1 MGAMAGGLGIAALL
15 LLSLGLWGTTAVK
28 VGTTITQ
35 SEFYQR
41 DESKLHESSEFM
53 FDFDG
58 DEIFHVNHDLKETVW
73 RLQEFGKFASFKAQ
87 GALQNMAIGKQ
98 NLEVSIS
105 KSNKS
110 RATIVPPE
118 VSVFSKQRVE
128 LEEPNFLIC
137 YVDKFW
143 PPVLSVEWLRNGQ
156 PVSEGIHETVFYP
169 REDNTYRMF
178 SYLAFIPAR
187 GDLYGCRV
195 EHEGLPSGLQKL
207 WEPKLPPAVSETTQ
221 TVVCAL
227 GLAVGIIGIVV
238 GTILIIKAMK
248 MNNAHNHRGVL

>member
-1 MGAMAGGLGIAALL
+1 MAGALGIATLL
-15 LLSLGLWGTTAVK
+15 LLPLALWGTAAVK
-28 VGTTITQ
+28 VGNTITQ

-41 DESKLHESSEFM
+41 DESKEHQDSEFM

-58 DEIFHVNHDLKETVW
+58 DEIFHVDHEQQETVW
-73 RLQEFGKFASFKAQ
+73 RLEEFGKFASFKAQ

-98 NLEVSIS
+98 NLEISIS
-105 KSNKS
+105 NTNRS

-118 VSVFSKQRVE
+118 VSVFPKYRVE
-128 LEEPNFLIC
+128 LEEPNILVC
-137 YVDKFW
+137 AVDKLW
-143 PPVLSVEWLRNGQ
+143 PPVLSVTWVRNQQ
-156 PVSEGIHETVFYP
+156 PVSDGIYRSVFYP
-169 REDNTYRMF
+169 REDNTYGLF
-178 SYLAFIPAR
+178 SYLTFVPQR

-195 EHEGLPSGLQKL
+195 QHEGLPSGLQKE
-207 WEPKLPPAVSETTQ
+207 WEPKVPPAASETTQ

-227 GLAVGIIGIVV
+227 GLAVGIVGIVV

>member
-1 MGAMAGGLGIAALL
+1 N
-15 LLSLGLWGTTAVK
+15 
-28 VGTTITQ
+28 TIMQ

-41 DESKLHESSEFM
+41 GGGKLQEDSEFM

-58 DEIFHVNHDLKETVW
+58 DEIFHVNHERKETVW
-73 RLQEFGKFASFKAQ
+73 RLQEFGEFASFKAQ

-105 KSNKS
+105 NFNKS
-110 RATIVPPE
+110 RAGGVPPE
-118 VSVFSKQRVE
+118 VSVFPKQRVE
-128 LEEPNFLIC
+128 LEESNFLIC

-143 PPVLSVEWLRNGQ
+143 PPVLSVEWLGGGQ
-156 PVSEGIHETVFYP
+156 PVREGVYETVFYP
-169 REDNTYRMF
+169 REDNTYRLF

-187 GDLYGCRV
+187 GGGYGCRV
-195 EHEGLPSGLQKL
+195 EHEGLPSGLQGGG
-207 WEPKLPPAVSETTQ
+207 EPKLPPAASETTQ